1 MITSKQIA
9 EKILMFNNLLYHLD
23 DYVRNKKER
32 KSQLQIPKSLRLV
45 LREIISS
52 KKNIK
57 YFLSKEE
64 IDLRLGALLPIK
76 KQKKLDEPYKIMKA
90 ISPFGFNQKNLNTLN
105 FFYDSRNEVY
115 VLNYIILE
123 KIFSIIRFCFIETIK
138 KKKKEIIKNLE
149 NKNKNNFSFR
159 KIDNYETYSLIDNNT
174 NNINTS
180 RSNKNCL
187 KKEPKM
193 KIEEEFD
200 TSSTNKGIKKIESN
214 NIFKTKRM
222 KEISK
227 KNHVNISSL
236 INNNY
241 NFKNNFC
248 SQDIQNNNF
257 MNNNI
262 NNLLGN
268 LRWQVK
274 KVDNRVW
281 LSKIKIK
288 KDRHSMKK
296 QCSFPLISDYKYI
309 FNKSLEKNR
318 KKENDESSLMN
329 ENKTDE
335 RNVLLNILKS
345 KKINSLRST
354 LFNNMH
360 NMHNIQNKSEIDNN
374 YDYKD
379 LFPRFKITK
388 IKIKKTKI

>member
-138 KKKKEIIKNLE
+138 KKKKEIMKKIE

-159 KIDNYETYSLIDNNT
+159 KIDNYEAYSLIDNNT

-187 KKEPKM
+187 KKEPKI

-200 TSSTNKGIKKIESN
+200 TSSTNKGIKRIESN

-241 NFKNNFC
+241 NFKNNFL

-262 NNLLGN
+262 NSLLGN

-288 KDRHSMKK
+288 KDRNPMKK

-318 KKENDESSLMN
+318 KKENEESSLLN

-335 RNVLLNILKS
+335 RNVLLNIMKS
-345 KKINSLRST
+345 KKINSLRTT
-354 LFNNMH
+354 LFNSIH
-360 NMHNIQNKSEIDNN
+360 NMHNIQNKSEIENN
-374 YDYKD
+374 YDYKE
-379 LFPRFKITK
+379 LFPYFKITK
-388 IKIKKTKI
+388 IKIKKNNA

>member
-1 MITSKQIA
+1 MITSKEIG

-23 DYVRNKKER
+23 DYIRNKKER
-32 KSQLQIPKSLRLV
+32 KGQLQIPKSLRLV

-64 IDLRLGALLPIK
+64 IDLRLGVLLPIK
-76 KQKKLDEPYKIMKA
+76 KAKKSDEPFKIMKT
-90 ISPFGFNQKNLNTLN
+90 ITPFSFNQKNLDTLN

-115 VLNYIILE
+115 VLNYLILE
-123 KIFSIIRFCFIETIK
+123 KIFTVIRFCFIEAIK
-138 KKKKEIIKNLE
+138 KAKKEMMKNLE
-149 NKNKNNFSFR
+149 NKNKNNFLFR
-159 KIDNYETYSLIDNNT
+159 KIENYETYSLNDNSI
-174 NNINTS
+174 NNIFTS
-180 RSNKNCL
+180 RSNRNCL
-187 KKEPKM
+187 KKEPKI
-193 KIEEEFD
+193 KKEDEFD
-200 TSSTNKGIKKIESN
+200 TSSTNRGIKKISSN

-227 KNHVNISSL
+227 KSHFNISSL
-236 INNNY
+236 FNNNY
-241 NFKNNFC
+241 NFKNIIC
-248 SQDIQNNNF
+248 SQDIQNNNY
-257 MNNNI
+257 NN

-309 FNKSLEKNR
+309 FNKSLEKKR
-318 KKENDESSLMN
+318 KKENEESSLLN

-335 RNVLLNILKS
+335 RNVLLNIMKS
-345 KKINSLRST
+345 KKINSLRTT
-354 LFNNMH
+354 LFNSIH
-360 NMHNIQNKSEIDNN
+360 NMHNIQNKSGIENN
-374 YDYKD
+374 YDYKE
-379 LFPRFKITK
+379 LFPYFKITK
-388 IKIKKTKI
+388 IKIKKNNS